1 MIEPP
6 EFVPAAGAPLPTAQL
21 RVLVVEDGKNVADIL
36 AMFFELEGMK
46 TAIAL
51 DGVEAVA
58 AAESFDPHLVCMD
71 LAMPR
76 MDGFEAARRIR
87 KLLPDVVIVALCGS
101 SGDDVKRRAQAA
113 GFDHHLLKPVAP
125 DDLRRMIR
133 HCLPLTDIRSSRH
146 EDPS

>member
-1 MIEPP
+1 MIEPL

-21 RVLVVEDGKNVADIL
+21 RVLVVEDGKNVAEIL

-58 AAESFDPHLVCMD
+58 TAESFD

-87 KLLPDVVIVALCGS
+87 KLLPNVVIVALCGS
-101 SGDDVKRRAQAA
+101 SGDDVKQRAQAA
-113 GFDHHLLKPVAP
+113 GFDHHLLKPVTP
-125 DDLRRMIR
+125 DNLRRMIR
-133 HCLPLTDIRSSRH
+133 HCIPLTGIRALRL